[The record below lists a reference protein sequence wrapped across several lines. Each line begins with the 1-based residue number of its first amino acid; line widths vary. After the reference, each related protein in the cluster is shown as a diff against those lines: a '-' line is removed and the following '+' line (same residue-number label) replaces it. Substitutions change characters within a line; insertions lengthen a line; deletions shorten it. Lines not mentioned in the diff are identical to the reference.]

1 MNIGKEE
8 IRENYKNFINKFHS
22 YIEELK
28 SSTIKDGL
36 HILGEVVTGDR
47 CATLIQ
53 ALLRI
58 DNCGMLAADRAVGKS
73 LGYDTEELIDKP
85 HILKDGKTNLMILE
99 DIKNITTDI
108 IKEII
113 YSNKN
118 MSNEIFKDKY
128 SNYKVIE
135 KKYLKTKPHMK

>member
-73 LGYDTEELIDKP
+73 LGYDTEEL
-85 HILKDGKTNLMILE
+85 M
-99 DIKNITTDI
+99 
-108 IKEII
+108 
-113 YSNKN
+113 
-118 MSNEIFKDKY
+118 
-128 SNYKVIE
+128 E
-135 KKYLKTKPHMK
+135 KQI